1 MMGSGDLQGSLF
13 DESPAPPQAPAEA
26 APAQTD
32 TAAPPGSERV
42 REPEREYTAEE
53 RLARMAVVREE
64 ALVCTRCALS
74 ETRTQVVF
82 GEGNANTPLVL
93 VGEGPGETEDATG
106 RPFVG
111 RAGKLLDEVLRE
123 NGMTRQHVY
132 ICNVLKCRAALLENG
147 RLKNRPPRV
156 EEAAACRNW
165 LDTQLAIIR
174 PLVIVCLGSPA
185 ANAVIHPNFVITR
198 ERGKWFTDSAQ
209 APWVMAAL
217 HPAYILRQHGEAFDT
232 ARASL
237 VSDIGAARLKVVEV
251 RRLAKAR
258 TSGASPG

>member
-1 MMGSGDLQGSLF
+1 MGTGDPQGSLF
-13 DESPAPPQAPAEA
+13 DESLPRPVVPGNSEAEGGRSA
-26 APAQTD
+26 APSS
-32 TAAPPGSERV
+32 PKRV
-42 REPEREYTAEE
+42 REPEREYTPEE
-53 RLARMAVVREE
+53 RLAKIAALREE

-74 ETRTQVVF
+74 ETRTHVVF
-82 GEGNANTPLVL
+82 GEGNANTPLVF

-111 RAGKLLDEVLRE
+111 RAGKLLDEALRE

-132 ICNVLKCRAALLENG
+132 ICNVLKCRAALMENG

-156 EEAAACRNW
+156 EEAAACRSW
-165 LDTQLAIIR
+165 LDTQLAIIK

-185 ANAVIHPNFVITR
+185 ANAVIHPNFAIMR
-198 ERGKWFTDSAQ
+198 ERGKWFTDSPH

-217 HPAYILRQHGEAFDT
+217 HPAYILRQHGEGFDT

-237 VSDIGAARLKVVEV
+237 VADIGAARLKVVEL
-251 RRLAKAR
+251 RRQAKAAQGDCA
-258 TSGASPG
+258 SG